1 MPRRSDAPQPSKG
14 PSLLPVVVLIVAVIG
29 AALAVAVAN
38 NDKKGDAA
46 QTPSANDASPP
57 AGSAGG
63 GAPATNPFGDI
74 DNSPAGM
81 AGTRTLLTSSAPE
94 GLLQNPT
101 YVAAMRIAE
110 EGITLAN
117 EAQKARDAGDEATF
131 QKKGAVAKARLDTAF
146 EQVADWLFEI
156 QELYPNDRQ
165 VAKVEREIKR
175 WDRALRKVRV
185 VR

>member
-1 MPRRSDAPQPSKG
+1 MPPRSESTRPSKG
-14 PSLLPVVVLIVAVIG
+14 PSLLPVVAAIVAIVG

-38 NDKKGDAA
+38 NDKGRDA
-46 QTPSANDASPP
+46 PP
-57 AGSAGG
+57 AEAAPKAADPAGGG
-63 GAPATNPFGDI
+63 GAPNPFGDI

-81 AGTRTLLTSSAPE
+81 AGTRTLLTDSAPA
-94 GLLQNPT
+94 GLLDTPT
-101 YVAAMRIAE
+101 FVRARALAD
-110 EGITLAN
+110 EGITLAD

-131 QKKGAVAKARLDTAF
+131 QRKGAVAKAKLDTAF

-156 QELYPNDRQ
+156 QELYPGDRQ

>member
-1 MPRRSDAPQPSKG
+1 MPPRSDSTRPSKG
-14 PSLLPVVVLIVAVIG
+14 PSLLPVVAAIVAIVG

-38 NDKKGDAA
+38 NDKGRDA
-46 QTPSANDASPP
+46 PP
-57 AGSAGG
+57 AKAAPEAADPAGG
-63 GAPATNPFGDI
+63 GAPNPFGDV

-81 AGTRTLLTSSAPE
+81 AGTRTLLTDSAPA
-94 GLLQNPT
+94 GLLDTPT
-101 YVAAMRIAE
+101 FVRARALAD
-110 EGITLAN
+110 EGITLAD

-131 QKKGAVAKARLDTAF
+131 QRKGAVAKAKLDTAF

-156 QELYPNDRQ
+156 QELYPGDRQ